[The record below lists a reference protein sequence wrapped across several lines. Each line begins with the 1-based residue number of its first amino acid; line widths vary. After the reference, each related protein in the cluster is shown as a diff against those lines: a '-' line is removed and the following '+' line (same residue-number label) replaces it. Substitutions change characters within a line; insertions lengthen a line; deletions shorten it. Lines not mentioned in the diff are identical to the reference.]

1 MITVVI
7 ALLRTTAS
15 QKNFLH
21 YPLDSYFL
29 CHYFV
34 FLNNSIRISIPWLFR
49 TYFHTKIFSNYNFHT
64 HYNVGSSTILIES
77 LKFRKNSRI
86 KVVYPSNLLSKL
98 WIWDFWILCFVIIF
112 LEKRSCKAWLK
123 MTLPKNKPMQKCRQH
138 WGMPQLENSQKGKC
152 KVYCYKL

>member
-1 MITVVI
+1 MVTVVI

-21 YPLDSYFL
+21 YPPDSYFL

-34 FLNNSIRISIPWLFR
+34 FLNNSIKISIPWLFR
-49 TYFHTKIFSNYNFHT
+49 TYFHTKIFSNCNFHT

-138 WGMPQLENSQKGKC
+138 WGMPQCENSQKRKC